1 MIRWE
6 RYEELRQ
13 EVGDEDLA
21 EIVDLFLAELEE
33 AIDAIMSAP
42 VAGLTPDAF
51 HSLKGSCLNIGFD
64 GLARLCAAAESAV
77 IGGKADT
84 IDRALIAET
93 YADSRAGFV
102 SRLRNAA

>member
-21 EIVDLFLAELEE
+21 EIVDLFLSELEE
-33 AIDAIMSAP
+33 TIAAIMSTPA
-42 VAGLTPDAF
+42 AGLTADAF

-64 GLARLCAAAESAV
+64 GLANLCAVAETA
-77 IGGKADT
+77 ILRGEAGG
-84 IDRALIAET
+84 IDRDMLAET
-93 YADSRAGFV
+93 YSASRSGFMN
-102 SRLRNAA
+102 RLRNAA

>member
-33 AIDAIMSAP
+33 AMTAMMSVP
-42 VAGLTPDAF
+42 VAGLTADAF

-64 GLARLCAAAESAV
+64 GLASLCAVAESAV
-77 IGGKADT
+77 ISGKADA
-84 IDRALIAET
+84 IDRDLIAET
-93 YADSRAGFV
+93 YTASRAGFLG
-102 SRLRNAA
+102 RLRNAA